1 MEIILNL
8 IRRIFAKSDK
18 AKFREKILNEKI
30 DFNNVV
36 SSSLL
41 AKQIYDELKVLVH
54 PDRFHDPETIAKAT
68 ELFQLIH
75 QNKGDYDQL
84 LNLRERAYVELPIK
98 KYSKLAD

>member
-8 IRRIFAKSDK
+8 IRWIFAKSDK

-54 PDRFHDPETIAKAT
+54 PDRFHDSETIAKAT

-98 KYSKLAD
+98 KYSKLVD